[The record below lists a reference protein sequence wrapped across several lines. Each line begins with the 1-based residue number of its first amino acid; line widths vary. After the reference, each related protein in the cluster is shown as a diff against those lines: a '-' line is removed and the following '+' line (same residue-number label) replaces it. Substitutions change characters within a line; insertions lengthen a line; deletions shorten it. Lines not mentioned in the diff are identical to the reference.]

1 MGAMDRFSPEDV
13 QRIVGLTGKQL
24 DYWDRLRL
32 VSPHKEQGIRYYN
45 FRDLIGLRTVKQLV
59 EEGVPPG
66 RLRHALTALR
76 EKLSQVQAPLAELRV
91 LSDGKDILVEHGGA
105 RLEPVSGQFA
115 LNFETSEL
123 RDRVRVMKPKA
134 GPNADDWLATA
145 LEYDADGETRAEAMD
160 AYDRALCIDP
170 QRLDALL
177 NCGTLCYEEGNLKK
191 AAEYFTRALQVDPEN
206 ALAHFNLGSVLEEV
220 GRLEAARIHLRH
232 AVRLDANYP
241 DAHYNLAFVCEK
253 LSAHNEARRHWEAYL
268 KLDPNSPWCGY
279 ARQRLTAPTRGKTAS
294 SGTNS

>member
-1 MGAMDRFSPEDV
+1 MDRFSPEDV

-32 VSPHKEQGIRYYN
+32 VSPHKEKGNRFYD

-59 EEGVPPG
+59 EEGVPAG
-66 RLRHALTALR
+66 RLRHALVALR
-76 EKLSQVQAPLAELRV
+76 EKLLHAQAPLAELRV

-105 RLEPVSGQFA
+105 RLEPLSGQFA
-115 LNFETSEL
+115 LNFDTSEL
-123 RDRVRVMKPKA
+123 SERVRVIVKP

-145 LEYDADGETRAEAMD
+145 LEYDADDETRSEAIE
-160 AYDRALCIDP
+160 AYDHALCLDP
-170 QRLDALL
+170 ERLDALL

-191 AAEYFTRALQVDPEN
+191 AADYFSRALQVDPDN

-220 GRLEAARIHLRH
+220 GRLEAARLHLRD
-232 AVRLDANYP
+232 AVRLDPAYP

-253 LSAHNEARRHWEAYL
+253 LGAHHEARRHWEAYV
-268 KLDPNSPWCGY
+268 KLDPASPWCRY
-279 ARQRLTAPTRGKTAS
+279 ARQRLSSSTRGKSA
-294 SGTNS
+294 GTSN